1 MDKSASKM
9 SSIISEV
16 DFITTEIIEPSLS
29 FFYYYLFHAQFFMKN
44 KLQHLNHATN
54 P

>member
-29 FFYYYLFHAQFFMKN
+29 FFTITYFM
-44 KLQHLNHATN
+44 LNFS
-54 P
+54 